1 VLFVVS
7 ARTNKRHHHKLG
19 SFYKKMKSPS
29 EKIVAAEQAKIIYR
43 QIPESSELGPQ
54 SILLA
59 QRYGVDP
66 KTIRDIWYLN
76 LTC

>member
-1 VLFVVS
+1 MLVLVCTSRSSFGS
-7 ARTNKRHHHKLG
+7 DKFG
-19 SFYKKMKSPS
+19 SFSKKN
-29 EKIVAAEQAKIIYR
+29 EAAGQAKIIYR
-43 QIPESSELGPQ
+43 RMPESSELARQ
-54 SILLA
+54 SIFFA

>member
-1 VLFVVS
+1 
-7 ARTNKRHHHKLG
+7 
-19 SFYKKMKSPS
+19 M
-29 EKIVAAEQAKIIYR
+29 IYR
-43 QIPESSELGPQ
+43 QMPESSELARQ
-54 SILLA
+54 SIFFA

>member
-1 VLFVVS
+1 MFIGTTFSMHWHRRVNSMCMVVFLK
-7 ARTNKRHHHKLG
+7 N
-19 SFYKKMKSPS
+19 
-29 EKIVAAEQAKIIYR
+29 EAAGQAKMIYE
-43 QIPESSELGPQ
+43 QMPESSELARQ
-54 SILLA
+54 SIFFA

>member
-1 VLFVVS
+1 
-7 ARTNKRHHHKLG
+7 
-19 SFYKKMKSPS
+19 MKSPS
-29 EKIVAAEQAKIIYR
+29 EKIVAAGQAKIIYR